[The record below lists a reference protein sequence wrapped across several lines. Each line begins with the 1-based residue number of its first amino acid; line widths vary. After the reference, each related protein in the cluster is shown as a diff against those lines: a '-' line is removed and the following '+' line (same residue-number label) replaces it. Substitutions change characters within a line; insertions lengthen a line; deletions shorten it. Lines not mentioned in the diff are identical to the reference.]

1 MMVGVQALVSR
12 ELGDADSAS
21 QPTRRLRLVSMR
33 VLGIWALALL
43 AYRAHAWYLPGSAPV
58 SYTNGQS
65 VPVHVNALHP
75 MAGATPVHGLVSYD
89 YYDER
94 LGFCRPDAGIKACL
108 LYTSPSPRD

>member
-89 YYDER
+89 
-94 LGFCRPDAGIKACL
+94 LSLIHI
-108 LYTSPSPRD
+108 